1 MTIHFNLCLDDWNY
15 CNITTVMKADDT
27 VYHMYLIIKNIHP
40 SCKEIFLYL
49 DDLKTKRYYL
59 N

>member
-1 MTIHFNLCLDDWNY
+1 
-15 CNITTVMKADDT
+15 MKADDT